1 MLNSKAA
8 VSFIP
13 DKNEKTKKSRSKK
26 ALFRSFVVES
36 GRIAAAA
43 AATASSFFFFLPASV
58 RPWHRHYYC
67 CCCCLITSFSLCI
80 NCHSWKLATPFPL
93 FSLPFSQ
100 LEFMLGV
107 RSERRQRLQRPR
119 LVGTQP
125 KSRRSAVLITQ

>member
-13 DKNEKTKKSRSKK
+13 DKNEKTKKKSRSKK

-58 RPWHRHYYC
+58 RPRHRHYY